1 MPDPIL
7 RVATIQTAPAYGD
20 LEANMVSLERW
31 SREAAG
37 RGADLVVFPEAFL
50 QGLVYHDQDSATR
63 EAVALAAPEL
73 DEIGRLS
80 AELNLGIVVG
90 FLERTGPSAYS
101 NSALT
106 ALPDGTRRVYRKTHL
121 TELGADRWAVPGDEL
136 AEVFEYRGTRCAV
149 LICYDVRFP
158 EVSRVLALRGA
169 DLLLLPTN
177 SPVGYEGTYDHA
189 ARTRAWENR
198 VWFLVA
204 NRVGVEGDAT
214 FIGRSLSVDPL
225 GNTVH
230 QLAGGEHAML
240 LTDVDPARARSK
252 ALPGHAGAVYSFMHA
267 RRPAL
272 YGELASRPGG
282 PGSAN
287 RARLAV
293 VDTCSDR

>member
-1 MPDPIL
+1 MTDPIL
-7 RVATIQTAPAYGD
+7 RVATIQTAPAWSNI
-20 LEANMVSLERW
+20 EANMVSLDRW

-50 QGLVYHDQDSATR
+50 QGLVYHDQDSAAR
-63 EAVALAAPEL
+63 EAIALTAPEL
-73 DEIGRLS
+73 DEIERLA

-90 FLERTGPSAYS
+90 FLERNGASGYS

-121 TELGADRWAVPGDEL
+121 TELGADRWAVPGDKL
-136 AEVFEYRGTRCAV
+136 GEVFEYRGARCAV

-240 LTDVDPARARSK
+240 ITDVDPARARSK
-252 ALPGHAGAVYSFMHA
+252 ALPGHAGAIYSFMRA

-272 YGELASRPGG
+272 YGELATQRQDPG
-282 PGSAN
+282 PTDPT
-287 RARLAV
+287 LLPI
-293 VDTCSDR
+293 VDDAKVG